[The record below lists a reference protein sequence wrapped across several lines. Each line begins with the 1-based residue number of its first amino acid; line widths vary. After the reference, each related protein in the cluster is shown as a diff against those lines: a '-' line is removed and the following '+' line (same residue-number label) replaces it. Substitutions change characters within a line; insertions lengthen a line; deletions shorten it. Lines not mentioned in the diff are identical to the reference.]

1 MSTATTAPPAAAIVK
16 LDPASARIKWITA
29 FTMMTVPGLGTAV
42 AAWFL
47 YKGWYTT
54 TDLVL
59 FAVMYFVHMAGITIG
74 FHRYLAH
81 KAFKTSR
88 FFEGVLMIAGSMG
101 GQGPIMYWVTTHR
114 RHHRFSDH
122 EGDPHSPNLS
132 GDGFFGKLRGLW
144 YAHMPW
150 MLSDESSSW
159 SYWAPDVLRD
169 RRLFFYHR
177 TYQLWVVTGLLLPA
191 AIGFAVEQTPMAA
204 LTGFLFGGLARMFLA
219 NQAAWCVGSISHMIG
234 GRPFDNGDRSANN
247 WPVAIF
253 TFGEGLQNN
262 HHAFPGSYKHA
273 VRPWEPDLSGWI
285 LTALGRVRVVWD
297 LREPDAAT
305 IAARREK
312 GRRVAAAR
320 SGRAAAEAT
329 AATAAAGTAAETPTG
344 TRTDTEEPRTAV

>member
-29 FTMMTVPGLGTAV
+29 FSMMTLPGLGTLA

-47 YKGWYTT
+47 WQGLFTT

-81 KAFKTSR
+81 KSFKTSR

-114 RHHRFSDH
+114 RHHRFSDR
-122 EGDPHSPNLS
+122 EGDPHSPNLA
-132 GDGFFGKLRGLW
+132 GDGPLAKLRGLW

-159 SYWAPDVLRD
+159 SFWAPDVLRD

-177 TYQLWVVTGLLLPA
+177 TYQVWVVAGLALPA
-191 AIGFAVEQTPMAA
+191 VIGFAVEQTPMAA
-204 LTGFLFGGLARMFLA
+204 LTGFVFGGLARMFLA
-219 NQAAWCVGSISHMIG
+219 NQAAWCVGSLSHMIG

-247 WPVAIF
+247 WPVAVF

-262 HHAFPGSYKHA
+262 HHAFPGSYRHA
-273 VRPWEPDLSGWI
+273 VRRWEPDLSGWL
-285 LTALGRVRVVWD
+285 LTALGRTRVVWD
-297 LREPDAAT
+297 LRQPDAPT
-305 IAARREK
+305 IAARRK
-312 GRRVAAAR
+312 RGP
-320 SGRAAAEAT
+320 RAAAKAGGGAATGSEESRT
-329 AATAAAGTAAETPTG
+329 AA
-344 TRTDTEEPRTAV
+344 